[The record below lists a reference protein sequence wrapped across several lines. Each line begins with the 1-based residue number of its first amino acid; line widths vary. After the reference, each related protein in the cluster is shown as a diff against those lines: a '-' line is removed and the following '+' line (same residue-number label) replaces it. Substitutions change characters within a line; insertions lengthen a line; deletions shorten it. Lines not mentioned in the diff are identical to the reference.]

1 MLSMENKKKD
11 YKLEANKEVIDKYE
25 EKVKEMENTIKQ
37 LENYQNS
44 QNNKLLSSKLG
55 KDDLV
60 KKLAEVENSL
70 EQKTRDM

>member
-60 KKLAEVENSL
+60 NYVLTWEI
-70 EQKTRDM
+70 